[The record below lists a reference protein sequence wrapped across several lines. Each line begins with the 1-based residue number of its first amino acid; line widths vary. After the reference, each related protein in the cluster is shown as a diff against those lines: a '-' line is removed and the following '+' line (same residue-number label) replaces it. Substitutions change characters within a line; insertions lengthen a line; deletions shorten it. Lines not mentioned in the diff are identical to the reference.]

1 MLQKGA
7 AWRQSQ
13 EEPALAAGG
22 GERANIFIRNQPVNL
37 NLLNRKR
44 MRDRNKKYKLI

>member
-22 GERANIFIRNQPVNL
+22 GERANILYTFINQS
-37 NLLNRKR
+37 
-44 MRDRNKKYKLI
+44 DFSQ